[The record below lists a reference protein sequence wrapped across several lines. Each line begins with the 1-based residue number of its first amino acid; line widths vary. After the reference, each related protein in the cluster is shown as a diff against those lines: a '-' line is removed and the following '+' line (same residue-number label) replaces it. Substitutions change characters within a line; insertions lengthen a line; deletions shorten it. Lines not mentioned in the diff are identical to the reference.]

1 MLKKMLKKDSLQE
14 STDKKPVRSSAMD
27 EDRISGK
34 IYDWPLLSRLLK
46 YGFPFWYL
54 IVSAVFM
61 IIVAAGLDILGPYIT
76 KIAVDQYIL
85 PKDFEGLIQIVLI
98 YVGIL
103 AGSFAIKYFQILL
116 TQYIGQRIIFNLRQ
130 EIFSHLQSLHQQFFD
145 KNPVGRL
152 MTRVTSDVEA
162 LNQMFTQGIV
172 MIFGDLFLIIG
183 IIVMMISLD
192 VQLAL
197 WTFSVIPLLFFISFL
212 FRKKVRYSYSQI
224 RYYLAKINSYLQ
236 EHISGMSVV
245 QLFNRE
251 KKDFEDFKR
260 INWEHTG
267 AFIKTIFY
275 YALFYPGVELVS
287 AIALAIIIFRGGWLI
302 NSTAVTLGVLIAF
315 IQYAKMFFRPIS
327 DLSEK
332 YNILQGALASSER
345 IFKLLD
351 TLPIITSPAQN
362 SQASVIKGD
371 IEFKGVW
378 FAYNSDYVLK
388 DLSFRI
394 EAGKRY
400 ALVGHTGA
408 GKTSIIRLIGR
419 FYDIQ
424 QGTITIDGKE
434 LNRWDLHSLR
444 QQMAIVLQDVFLFSG
459 SVLENIR
466 LGRKDISESE
476 VINAAKMV
484 NAHRFI
490 EKLPGGYNAVVRER
504 GSNFSM
510 GQKQLLSLAR
520 ALVINPSVL
529 LLDEATSNIDS
540 ESEALIKQ
548 ALEIVLESRTAIVIA
563 HRLSTIQNVDKILVL
578 HKGILKE
585 QGAHQELLKERG
597 FYYKLYQLQFQERTP
612 NSRSKRIKSKA
623 LET

>member
-1 MLKKMLKKDSLQE
+1 MKRDSQKN
-14 STDKKPVRSSAMD
+14 TDHKPAKSAAMD
-27 EDRISGK
+27 EDRVSGK

-46 YGFPFWYL
+46 YGFPYWHL
-54 IVSAVFM
+54 IVTAVTM
-61 IIVAAGLDILGPYIT
+61 IIAAAGLDILGPYIT
-76 KIAVDQYIL
+76 KVAVDKYII
-85 PKDFEGLIQIVLI
+85 PKDYNGLIKIVLV

-130 EIFSHLQSLHQQFFD
+130 EIFSHLQRLHQQFFD

-162 LNQMFTQGIV
+162 LNEMFTQGIV

-183 IIVMMISLD
+183 IVIMMVSLHL
-192 VQLAL
+192 QLAL

-224 RYYLAKINSYLQ
+224 RYFLAKINSYLQ
-236 EHISGMSVV
+236 EHISGMPVV

-251 KKDFEDFKR
+251 KKDFEDFKK
-260 INWEHTG
+260 INWEHTL

-275 YALFYPGVELVS
+275 YALFYPAVELIS
-287 AIALAIIIFRGGWLI
+287 ATAMAIIIFRGGWLI
-302 NSTAVTLGVLIAF
+302 ESNVVTLGVLIAF

-351 TLPIITSPAQN
+351 TNPLIVSPAH
-362 SQASVIKGD
+362 SPEAPVVKGD
-371 IEFKGVW
+371 IEFRNVW
-378 FAYNSDYVLK
+378 FAYNSEYVLK
-388 DLSFRI
+388 DLSFKI
-394 EAGKRY
+394 DAGKRY

-424 QGTITIDGKE
+424 KGKIRIDGKE
-434 LNRWDLHSLR
+434 IKRWDLHHLR
-444 QQMAIVLQDVFLFSG
+444 KRMAIVLQDVFLFSG
-459 SVLENIR
+459 TVLENIR
-466 LGRKDISESE
+466 LGRSDISEEE
-476 VINAAKMV
+476 VVEAAKMV

-490 EKLPGGYNAVVRER
+490 EKLPGGYRASVRER

-520 ALVINPSVL
+520 ALVIDPSIL

-540 ESEALIKQ
+540 ESEALIQQ
-548 ALEIVLESRTAIVIA
+548 ALEIVLKDRTAIVIA
-563 HRLSTIQNVDKILVL
+563 HRLSTIQNMDKILVL
-578 HKGILKE
+578 HKGVLKE
-585 QGAHQELLKERG
+585 QGAHQELLKQRG
-597 FYYKLYQLQFQERTP
+597 FYYKLYQLQFQERTQGAGKKRV
-612 NSRSKRIKSKA
+612 RSKA
-623 LET
+623 FET

>member
-1 MLKKMLKKDSLQE
+1 MAKKDLSQKDSDKE
-14 STDKKPVRSSAMD
+14 PQQSTALD

-34 IYDWPLLSRLLK
+34 IYDWQLFKRLLR
-46 YGFPFWYL
+46 YGLPFWYL
-54 IVSAVFM
+54 IVIAVFM
-61 IIVAAGLDILGPYIT
+61 IIMAAGLDILGPYIT

-85 PKDFEGLIQIVLI
+85 PKDYQGLITIVVI
-98 YVGIL
+98 YLGIL
-103 AGSFAIKYFQILL
+103 LGSFAIKYFQILL

-130 EIFSHLQSLHQQFFD
+130 EIFSHLQKLHQQFFD

-152 MTRVTSDVEA
+152 MTRVTSDVES

-172 MIFGDLFLIIG
+172 MIFGDLFLIMG
-183 IIVMMISLD
+183 IVIMMVSIQL
-192 VQLAL
+192 QLAL

-212 FRKKVRYSYSQI
+212 FRKKVRHSYSQI

-236 EHISGMSVV
+236 EHISGMAIV

-251 KKDFEDFKR
+251 KKDFEDFKK
-260 INWEHTG
+260 INWQHTLS
-267 AFIKTIFY
+267 FIKTIFY

-287 AIALAIIIFRGGWLI
+287 AIALSIIIFRGGWLI
-302 NSTAVTLGVLIAF
+302 DSTVVTLGVLIAF

-351 TLPIITSPAQN
+351 TQPKIISPGQGHVKSTVN
-362 SQASVIKGD
+362 GD
-371 IEFKGVW
+371 IEFRNVS
-378 FAYNSDYVLK
+378 FAYNSEYILK
-388 DLSFRI
+388 DLSFKI
-394 EAGKRY
+394 DAGRRY

-424 QGTITIDGKE
+424 KGMITIDG
-434 LNRWDLHSLR
+434 RDIHQWDLQTLR
-444 QQMAIVLQDVFLFSG
+444 MRMAIVLQDVFLFSG
-459 SVLENIR
+459 TIIENIR
-466 LGRKDISESE
+466 LGRQDISEEE
-476 VINAAKMV
+476 VVETAKLV

-490 EKLPGGYNAVVRER
+490 EKLPGAYYAAVKER

-520 ALVINPSVL
+520 ALVINPSIL

-540 ESEALIKQ
+540 ESEALIKR
-548 ALEIVLESRTAIVIA
+548 ALEVVLRNRTAIVIA
-563 HRLSTIQNVDKILVL
+563 HRLSTIQNMDKILVL
-578 HKGILKE
+578 HKGVLKE
-585 QGAHQELLKERG
+585 QGSHQELLKQRG
-597 FYYKLYQLQFQERTP
+597 FYYKLYQLQFQEREAPLT
-612 NSRSKRIKSKA
+612 IEKSKA

>member
-1 MLKKMLKKDSLQE
+1 MLKEDSAQK
-14 STDKKPVRSSAMD
+14 SPDRKPAKSSAMD

-46 YGFPFWYL
+46 YGFPHWYL
-54 IVSAVFM
+54 IAIAVIM
-61 IIVAAGLDILGPYIT
+61 IIAAAGLDIIGPYIT
-76 KIAVDQYIL
+76 KVAVDQYIL
-85 PKDFEGLIQIVLI
+85 PKDYNGLIKIVFI
-98 YVGIL
+98 YIGIL
-103 AGSFAIKYFQILL
+103 VGSFAIKYFQILL
-116 TQYIGQRIIFNLRQ
+116 TQFIGQRIIFSLRQ
-130 EIFSHLQSLHQQFFD
+130 EIFSHLQNLHQQFFD

-152 MTRVTSDVEA
+152 MTRVTSDVES

-172 MIFGDLFLIIG
+172 MVFGDLFLIVG
-183 IIVMMISLD
+183 IVIMMVSLNL
-192 VQLAL
+192 QLAL
-197 WTFSVIPLLFFISFL
+197 WTFSVIPLLFFVSFL

-251 KKDFEDFKR
+251 KKDFEDFKK

-275 YALFYPGVELVS
+275 YALFYPGVELIS

-302 NSTAVTLGVLIAF
+302 DSTLVSLGVLIAF
-315 IQYAKMFFRPIS
+315 IQYAEMFFRPIS

-345 IFKLLD
+345 IFRLLD
-351 TLPIITSPAQN
+351 TNPLIASPTQ
-362 SQASVIKGD
+362 SQGKPVIKGD
-371 IEFKGVW
+371 IEFRNVW
-378 FAYNSDYVLK
+378 FAYNSEYVLK
-388 DLSFRI
+388 DLSFNI

-408 GKTSIIRLIGR
+408 GKTSIIRLMGR

-424 QGTITIDGKE
+424 QGTITIDGIEIKG
-434 LNRWDLHSLR
+434 WDLHSLR

-459 SVLENIR
+459 TVLENIR
-466 LGRKDISESE
+466 LGRKDISETE
-476 VINAAKMV
+476 VIEAAKMV

-490 EKLPGGYNAVVRER
+490 EKLPGAYNAVVRER

-540 ESEALIKQ
+540 ESEALIKR
-548 ALEIVLESRTAIVIA
+548 ALEIVLEGRTAIVIA
-563 HRLSTIQNVDKILVL
+563 HRLSTIQNMDKILVL
-578 HKGILKE
+578 HKGVLRE
-585 QGAHQELLKERG
+585 QGAHQELLKQRG
-597 FYYKLYQLQFQERTP
+597 FYYKLYQLQFQERTQI
-612 NSRSKRIKSKA
+612 SRGKRMKSKA

>member
-1 MLKKMLKKDSLQE
+1 MVKKSYSQNQSDG
-14 STDKKPVRSSAMD
+14 KPSKSMAMD
-27 EDRISGK
+27 EDRVIGK
-34 IYDWPLLSRLLK
+34 IYDRELLGRLLK
-46 YGFPFWYL
+46 YGLPYWYL
-54 IVSAVFM
+54 IVFAVLM

-76 KIAVDQYIL
+76 KVAVDKYII
-85 PKDFEGLIQIVLI
+85 PKDYNGLINIVLI
-98 YVGIL
+98 YIGIL
-103 AGSFAIKYFQILL
+103 VGSFSIRYFQILL

-130 EIFSHLQSLHQQFFD
+130 EIFSHLQKLHQQFFD

-183 IIVMMISLD
+183 IVVMMVSIQL
-192 VQLAL
+192 QLAL
-197 WTFSVIPLLFFISFL
+197 WTFSVIPFLFFISFL

-236 EHISGMSVV
+236 EHISGMSIV

-251 KKDFEDFKR
+251 KKDFEDFKS
-260 INWEHTG
+260 INWQHTT

-275 YALFYPGVELVS
+275 YALFYPGVELIS
-287 AIALAIIIFRGGWLI
+287 AVAMAIIIFRGGWLI
-302 NSTAVTLGVLIAF
+302 NTTVVTLGGLIAF

-351 TLPIITSPAQN
+351 TDPTIVSPRQE
-362 SQASVIKGD
+362 SVKLTVSGN
-371 IEFKGVW
+371 IEFQNVW
-378 FAYNSDYVLK
+378 FGYNSDEYVLK
-388 DLSFRI
+388 DLSFKI
-394 EAGKRY
+394 ETGKRY

-424 QGTITIDGKE
+424 QGKITIDGIDI
-434 LNRWDLHSLR
+434 NQWDLHALR
-444 QQMAIVLQDVFLFSG
+444 KQMAIVLQDVFLSSG
-459 SVLENIR
+459 TILENIR
-466 LGRKDISESE
+466 LGRNDISEE
-476 VINAAKMV
+476 DVIEAARMV

-490 EKLPGGYNAVVRER
+490 EKLPGGYHAPVKER

-520 ALVINPSVL
+520 ALVINPSIL

-540 ESEALIKQ
+540 ESEALIKK
-548 ALEIVLESRTAIVIA
+548 ALEVVLKNRTALVIA
-563 HRLSTIQNVDKILVL
+563 HRLSTIQNVDKIFVL
-578 HKGILKE
+578 HRGVLKE
-585 QGAHQELLKERG
+585 KGTHQDLLKQRG
-597 FYYKLYQLQFQERTP
+597 FYYKLYQLQFQERRKSFD
-612 NSRSKRIKSKA
+612 NIK
-623 LET
+623 TDVI

>member
-1 MLKKMLKKDSLQE
+1 MLKKDSPQK

-34 IYDWPLLSRLLK
+34 IYDWPLLRRLLK
-46 YGFPFWYL
+46 YGFPYWYL
-54 IVSAVFM
+54 IVSAVIM
-61 IIVAAGLDILGPYIT
+61 IIAAAGLDIVGPYIT
-76 KIAVDQYIL
+76 KIAVDRYIL
-85 PKDFEGLIQIVLI
+85 PKDYEGLIRVVTI

-103 AGSFAIKYFQILL
+103 VGSFAIKYFQILL

-183 IIVMMISLD
+183 IVVMMVSLD

-302 NSTAVTLGVLIAF
+302 NSTTVTLGVLIAF

-351 TLPIITSPAQN
+351 TDPTIKSPAQ
-362 SQASVIKGD
+362 SSGGSAIRGD
-371 IEFKGVW
+371 IEFRNVW
-378 FAYNSDYVLK
+378 FAYNSDFVLK
-388 DLSFRI
+388 DLSFSI

-434 LNRWDLHSLR
+434 LDRWDLHSLR

-459 SVLENIR
+459 TVLENIR

-520 ALVINPSVL
+520 ALVINPSIL

-548 ALEIVLESRTAIVIA
+548 ALEIVLENRTAIVIA
-563 HRLSTIQNVDKILVL
+563 HRLSTIQNMDKILVL

-585 QGAHQELLKERG
+585 QGAHQELLKQRG

-612 NSRSKRIKSKA
+612 NSLGKRIKSRA

>member
-1 MLKKMLKKDSLQE
+1 MVKKDLSQ
-14 STDKKPVRSSAMD
+14 KKSDSNPTKSVAID
-27 EDRISGK
+27 EDRITGK
-34 IYDWPLLSRLLK
+34 IYDRELLGRLLK
-46 YGFPFWYL
+46 YGLPYWYL
-54 IVSAVFM
+54 IVIAVFM
-61 IIVAAGLDILGPYIT
+61 IIAAAGMDILGPYIT
-76 KIAVDQYIL
+76 KVAVDQYII
-85 PKDFEGLIQIVLI
+85 PKDYSGLISIVII
-98 YVGIL
+98 YIGIL
-103 AGSFAIKYFQILL
+103 LGSFVIRYFQILL

-130 EIFSHLQSLHQQFFD
+130 EIFSHLQNLHQQFFD

-152 MTRVTSDVEA
+152 MTRVTSDVES

-183 IIVMMISLD
+183 IVIMMVSLQL
-192 VQLAL
+192 QLAL

-236 EHISGMSVV
+236 EHISGMSIV

-251 KKDFEDFKR
+251 EKDFSDFRK
-260 INWEHTG
+260 INWQHTS

-287 AIALAIIIFRGGWLI
+287 AVAMAIIIFRGGWLI
-302 NSTAVTLGVLIAF
+302 DSSVVTLGVLIAF

-351 TLPIITSPAQN
+351 TEPRIVSPN
-362 SQASVIKGD
+362 ESFIKSEINGD
-371 IEFKGVW
+371 IEFNNVW
-378 FAYNSDYVLK
+378 FAYNSEPVLK
-388 DLSFRI
+388 DLSFKVN
-394 EAGKRY
+394 AGKRY

-424 QGTITIDGKE
+424 QGQITIDGQ
-434 LNRWDLHSLR
+434 NIRQWDLHMLR
-444 QQMAIVLQDVFLFSG
+444 KQMAIVLQDVFLFSG
-459 SVLENIR
+459 TILENIR
-466 LGRKDISESE
+466 LGRTDISEDE
-476 VINAAKMV
+476 VIEAARMV

-490 EKLPGGYNAVVRER
+490 EKLHGGYNAPVKER

-520 ALVINPSVL
+520 ALVINPSIL

-540 ESEALIKQ
+540 ESEALIKK
-548 ALEIVLESRTAIVIA
+548 ALEVVLKNRTAIVIA

-578 HKGILKE
+578 HKGVLKE
-585 QGAHQELLKERG
+585 QGTHQDLLKQRG
-597 FYYKLYQLQFQERTP
+597 FYYKLYQLQFQERK
-612 NSRSKRIKSKA
+612 SSLEKIKSN
-623 LET
+623 LIEN

>member
-1 MLKKMLKKDSLQE
+1 MMKKDFSH
-14 STDKKPVRSSAMD
+14 KKSDGKPAKSAMIE
-27 EDRISGK
+27 EDRIIGK
-34 IYDWPLLSRLLK
+34 IYDRELLGRLLK
-46 YGFPFWYL
+46 YGLPYWYM
-54 IVSAVFM
+54 IVIAVVM
-61 IIVAAGLDILGPYIT
+61 IIGAAGMDILGPYIT
-76 KIAVDQYIL
+76 KVAVDKYII
-85 PKDFEGLIQIVLI
+85 PRNYGGLISIVII

-103 AGSFAIKYFQILL
+103 LGSFVVRYFQILL

-130 EIFSHLQSLHQQFFD
+130 ELFSHLQNLHQQFFD

-152 MTRVTSDVEA
+152 MTRVTSDVES
-162 LNQMFTQGIV
+162 LNQMFTQGLV

-183 IIVMMISLD
+183 IVIMMVSLQL
-192 VQLAL
+192 QLAL

-236 EHISGMSVV
+236 EHISGMSIV

-251 KKDFEDFKR
+251 EKDFDDFKK
-260 INWEHTG
+260 INWQHTS

-275 YALFYPGVELVS
+275 YALFYPGVELIS
-287 AIALAIIIFRGGWLI
+287 AVAMAIIIFRGGWLI
-302 NSTAVTLGVLIAF
+302 DSSVVTLGVLIAF

-351 TLPIITSPAQN
+351 TEPQIVPPN
-362 SQASVIKGD
+362 KGFIKPMINGN
-371 IEFKGVW
+371 IEFNNVW
-378 FAYNSDYVLK
+378 FAYNSEYVLR
-388 DLSFRI
+388 DLSFKVDS
-394 EAGKRY
+394 GKRY

-424 QGTITIDGKE
+424 KGRITIDRKDI
-434 LNRWDLHSLR
+434 RQWDLHTLR
-444 QQMAIVLQDVFLFSG
+444 EQMAIVLQDVFLFSG
-459 SVLENIR
+459 TILENIR
-466 LGRKDISESE
+466 LGRTDISEDE
-476 VINAAKMV
+476 VIEAARMV

-490 EKLPGGYNAVVRER
+490 EKLNGAYNAPVKER

-520 ALVINPSVL
+520 ALVINPSIL

-540 ESEALIKQ
+540 ESEALIKE
-548 ALEIVLESRTAIVIA
+548 ALEIVLKNRTAIVIA
-563 HRLSTIQNVDKILVL
+563 HRLSTIQNMDKIFVL
-578 HKGILKE
+578 HKGVLKE
-585 QGAHQELLKERG
+585 KGTHQDLLKQRG
-597 FYYKLYQLQFQERTP
+597 FYYKLYQLQFQERKSSYNKIKP
-612 NSRSKRIKSKA
+612 NVI
-623 LET
+623 EN